1 MAHPI
6 EDVALDAIGAATT
19 AQLDAGIDAWLHL
32 AEALREP
39 DLSAQVRAAGEAL
52 VSSLAAGGKVLVAGN
67 GGSAAIASHVAA
79 EFIGK
84 CIHDRAPLP
93 AVNLAESL
101 SSITAIGNDYG
112 YEHVFDRGVRALAR
126 PGDVYLAMSTSGRS
140 ANIVQSVATAREMG
154 VTTIAMTGLGGEHL
168 RDAVDHLLVVPSV
181 QTPRIQE
188 VHMLWAHAWC
198 EAVDVLSQRS

>member
-6 EDVALDAIGAATT
+6 EDVTPEAIGAATT
-19 AQLDAGIDAWLHL
+19 AQLDAGVDAWLRL

-39 DLSAQVRAAGEAL
+39 ELSAQVRAAGEAL
-52 VSSLAAGGKVLVAGN
+52 VGSLAEGGKVLVAGN

-101 SSITAIGNDYG
+101 SSVTAIGNDYG

-140 ANIVQSVATAREMG
+140 ANIVRSVATAREMD

-168 RDAVDHLLVVPSV
+168 RDDVDHLLVVPSV
-181 QTPRIQE
+181 ETPRIQE

-198 EAVDVLSQRS
+198 EAVDVLSQRP